1 MGNICVPADE
11 ASKIDKEINDML
23 RKERKK
29 LKEEIKLLLLG
40 THASFLRPIS
50 PNYGRP
56 WSLLKTCG
64 IVLIHAHVHP
74 EFHIQ
79 IVWRKTDRLWSS
91 MRAYRTELLAH

>member
-50 PNYGRP
+50 QNPGRTLYP
-56 WSLLKTCG
+56 FKAPY
-64 IVLIHAHVHP
+64 IVLIRAHARP
-74 EFHIQ
+74 EFHIY
-79 IVWRKTDRLWSS
+79 IAWLKMVRYWSS
-91 MRAYRTELLAH
+91 VRMYRHVALA